1 MHSSCFHCGLPN
13 PSGAPYQAVILGELR
28 TFCCPGCQA
37 VAQAIAAG
45 GLEAY
50 YRQRSASAQAVPVPS
65 AEQQQRLA
73 LYDHPTLHAR
83 FVISQPDGTQETALL
98 LEGIVCPACIWL
110 NERHIGALPGVL
122 EFSINYT
129 THRAR
134 VRWDPQHI
142 RLSEILAAIQQIGYQ
157 AHPYDTERRQAAFE
171 RERNA
176 QLRRLAV
183 AGLGTMQVMML
194 AVALWFGAN
203 DPTQGEIMQFLR
215 YTALVITT
223 PVVFY
228 AGSIFF
234 HNAWRDLQARRV
246 GMDVPIALAIGST
259 YLASAWATLAAHGEH
274 VYFESVSMFVFFV
287 LLSRYLEMMARQ
299 QAAQAS
305 EALGKAVPAMALR
318 IQAGEECWVGVAE
331 LRVGDQ
337 LRIRPGDPIPVDG
350 RVLEG
355 DSAVNEAILTGES
368 LPRRRRPGDALIG
381 GSINMSS
388 PLVMEV
394 THVGQDTVLSAMLR
408 LLDRAQSEKPHL
420 AQWAQRGTGYFVS
433 AVLLLTAV
441 VGLIWF
447 LWIDPTRAFWVMVAM
462 LVVSCPCALALATP
476 VAITAAVERLA
487 KQGVLVTRGHALE
500 TLAQVQQIIFDKT
513 GTLTTGQLQLQY
525 GHYFDPAHTEPYCH
539 ALAKALE
546 HGSEH
551 PVAQVFQA
559 LSPEITIRLDDQQR
573 AVTGAGIEGRL
584 NGQAIRIGS
593 PAFVLELAPRSPALI
608 RQLHEYAQQ
617 YPAATPVLLGNRQQ
631 VLALFGLSD
640 TLRSDA
646 GQAIRQLQAHGL
658 AVRILSGDSHAATQA
673 IAQRLQIAQAQGECT
688 PEDKVRALQA
698 AQTQG
703 HIVAMV
709 GDGINDAPVLSQA
722 HVAIAMTSGAH
733 LAQNNADMLLC
744 SQQLSALPQAVH
756 KARQTLRIVRQNITW
771 AIGYNLIAIPI
782 AATGLLTP
790 WLAALGM
797 SASSLLVV
805 LNALRLRK

>member
-1 MHSSCFHCGLPN
+1 M
-13 PSGAPYQAVILGELR
+13 ILGELR

-50 YRQRSASAQAVPVPS
+50 YRQRSASAQAVPVLS

-171 RERNA
+171 RSRHA

-194 AVALWFGAN
+194 AVALWFGAS

-215 YTALVITT
+215 YIALLITT

-228 AGSIFF
+228 AGSVFF

-274 VYFESVSMFVFFV
+274 VYFESVCMFVFFV
-287 LLSRYLEMMARQ
+287 LLGRYLEMMARQ

-318 IQAGEECWVGVAE
+318 MQGDEACWVGVAE

-355 DSAVNEAILTGES
+355 DSAVNEAMLTGES
-368 LPRRRRPGDALIG
+368 LPRRRRAGDALIG
-381 GSINMSS
+381 GSINISS
-388 PLVMEV
+388 PLLMEV
-394 THVGQDTVLSAMLR
+394 THVGEGTVLSAMLR
-408 LLDRAQSEKPHL
+408 LLDRAQSEKPHV

-476 VAITAAVERLA
+476 VAITAAVEQLA
-487 KQGVLVTRGHALE
+487 KHGVLVTRGHAIE
-500 TLAQVQQIIFDKT
+500 TLAQVQQMVFDKT
-513 GTLTTGQLQLQY
+513 GTLTTGQLQL
-525 GHYFDPAHTEPYCH
+525 HTRHVFNPQVAPLDACL

-546 HGSEH
+546 QGSEH
-551 PVAQVFQA
+551 PIAQVFQA
-559 LSPEITIRLDDQQR
+559 HASDWPISLDQQR
-573 AVTGAGIEGRL
+573 AVTGGGIEGL
-584 NGQAIRIGS
+584 YDGQRVRIGS
-593 PAFVLELAPRSPALI
+593 PVFVLELSPASLEVN
-608 RQLHEYAQQ
+608 RQLAQLAQQ
-617 YPAATPVLLGNRQQ
+617 NPAVTPILLGSEQY
-631 VLALFGLSD
+631 VLALFGLQD
-640 TLRSDA
+640 TLRSDSEH
-646 GQAIRQLQAHGL
+646 AIRQLQAQGL
-658 AVRILSGDSHAATQA
+658 SVHILSGDSHTATQA
-673 IAQRLQIAQAQGECT
+673 LAQRLHINQAQGDCT

-698 AQTQG
+698 AQAQG

-709 GDGINDAPVLSQA
+709 GDGINDAPVLAQA
-722 HVAIAMTSGAH
+722 HLAIAMTSGAH

-744 SQQLSALPQAVH
+744 SQHLGALPHAVD

-771 AIGYNLIAIPI
+771 AIGYNLIAIPV